1 MEGRRTR
8 YIGPLR
14 LYLTFSLLF
23 FFLVAVLPGGSAS
36 FLNITTSE
44 GKSSGWSFKA
54 DATPKRQQAAPP
66 AGIDAQRRQEIGDRF
81 FHNVPRVIFA
91 LMPAAA
97 LITLAVF
104 RRRQPYFV
112 AHLYYSVHLH
122 AFVFAVLTVDV
133 LLNHAGTVG
142 DAIGSLA
149 VVGIFPY
156 HFVAMRRFFGEPW
169 RRTWWKGTLVTLV
182 YLAALTASM
191 ALLVM
196 FSLQGA
202 TGTREAGGA
211 LKPARVRMLKKL
223 TPPSWVV
230 GKRDRSDNYCTLRPS
245 ESQSS
250 TGPCAAN
257 TLRIFV
263 ASPTAMI
270 TILSSGMYLRA
281 TLCTSSAVTAAI
293 FSGYV
298 SQ

>member
-1 MEGRRTR
+1 VNQVISGPNCPNCGAQLHGAFCQSCGQKAAIHLGVVDVFHEVGHEFFHLDGKIFATIRVLFTRPGELTKDFIEGRRTR

-66 AGIDAQRRQEIGDRF
+66 AGIDAQRRQEIADRF

-156 HFVAMRRFFGEPW
+156 HVVAMRRFFGEPW

-182 YLAALTASM
+182 YLTALTASM

-202 TGTREAGGA
+202 T
-211 LKPARVRMLKKL
+211 
-223 TPPSWVV
+223 
-230 GKRDRSDNYCTLRPS
+230 D
-245 ESQSS
+245 
-250 TGPCAAN
+250 
-257 TLRIFV
+257 
-263 ASPTAMI
+263 
-270 TILSSGMYLRA
+270 
-281 TLCTSSAVTAAI
+281 
-293 FSGYV
+293 
-298 SQ
+298 